1 MSAAPT
7 PKPLIPEKYLDVPSQ
22 RLYYLSLGLFCQ
34 AAKTL
39 DFFRSFT
46 SSSSSLH
53 LCQKWLLVDFLYC
66 ILLSFLRIPRLKYGK
81 AVVALQVISL
91 WFTDGLLFGGIRVN
105 IGDGRLTSLPRSSG
119 VFPNR
124 LEWATTPQSSRLLDI
139 VAPFT
144 FGLLSTEQPGSGDSH
159 LLGQHTVRM
168 SPISTAQLNPNR
180 MSFCLPTPESAV
192 LIPILFNNTNPIHLS
207 YSITPLGRHV
217 HLERVELTG
226 KDLKAIE
233 QTRLDALRLARVT
246 VPNEEEDDYD
256 EYDDDDSSS
265 SDHKTHNNLQKTQ
278 SIHHIKL
285 SRPAI
290 VRLERVIDSSN
301 VEARLVVPS
310 ESLVVPCPKAEFLSE
325 KQSSDD
331 IRCIGQDP
339 DVDLMMDISGVPPLS
354 LRWSR
359 AINGRKESFLVEG
372 IEGDSDSHQHDAQE
386 ENPQA
391 IIRTRTAPMVAAPE
405 KLRVPLTV
413 SLDAPG
419 AHVYAL
425 EEVMDAVGNL
435 IVLSPDGRAESER
448 RTIQTFRVLQRP
460 SVSFKYCS
468 PGNPTPLLIGSEA
481 RLVVTANE
489 ADALDAPWSVEL
501 KYRPSTDGEN
511 EKYKK
516 YKPWKKTLT
525 TEPGKRDITLT
536 ANSPGD
542 YSITSVRG
550 KWCNGDVLAPE
561 SCTVVEKPKPT
572 AEIAWKKIH
581 ECSGDIGVSA
591 SLVLHGAPPFRV
603 YYQMQKDSEPA
614 VEKAEVFSTSRGEF
628 TVRPE
633 HSGHYTFTFTK
644 MSDANYKKVELDGP
658 TIDQIVHP
666 PASADFI
673 TRGES
678 NGGRQKKSISSCEGD
693 LVDVDVELRGS
704 GPWNLEVQAVGPR
717 SSETIR
723 ITGIESARKT
733 LQIPI
738 PSPINKEGGNLDI
751 DLVSVEDKYGCKRT
765 LSSPGISVKVRRL
778 KPTVKFYGADGKR
791 QITVLENK
799 RASLPLRLTGES
811 DWKVKYRHVA
821 NGQQRISTAVL
832 KTPNDFL
839 HVTESGDYELLEI
852 SDAQCPGTV
861 VADASSY
868 RVDWV
873 PRPAAKLSS
882 QTAAVYEPF
891 NRSYILPP
899 ICEGRD
905 DHVDLDLTGRPPF
918 QIMYNIAQNSET
930 GGIKLVDQ
938 PVFNSI
944 QHRTKLQLLTS
955 NPGRVYY
962 EVKQIGDA
970 AYPLEQHKQASIP
983 RSERLLFEQQ
993 VSMRPSAQF
1002 RNRNRLAYCLNDH
1015 FVPLDRMSTDGVIA
1029 FAGRPPFQLQLSI
1042 KNLAASTVDHTL
1054 MEVHEHSWKIELESY
1069 QFLSIGP
1076 HLVVIESVLDAS
1088 GCPHATLDPLA
1099 SSIWV
1104 DVSETAAIVPFDRRE
1119 DYCVGDVAQFQLEG
1133 TPPWSIGYRVNGKS
1147 YTQEAKLSPFG
1158 LYQQQPGEV
1167 VITSIAHQQKM
1178 CKASI
1183 TDLRFNVH
1191 PLPSAQVGHGKRI
1204 YQDIHEGDQ
1213 AEIVF
1218 TLIGE
1223 PPFTFT
1229 YQRAELTSRSGKP
1242 GKVLETHTVS
1252 RVFSN
1257 EYSIFS
1263 ALEGT
1268 WTVTSIS
1275 DRHCRY
1281 PPTPADASAGKS
1293 RQSS

>member
-1 MSAAPT
+1 MSAAT
-7 PKPLIPEKYLDVPSQ
+7 TQQQNSKPLIPEKYLDVPSQ

-34 AAKTL
+34 AAKAL
-39 DFFRSFT
+39 DFFRSLA
-46 SSSSSLH
+46 SSNTSLH
-53 LCQKWLLVDFLYC
+53 LCQKWLLVDFVYC
-66 ILLSFLRIPRLKYGK
+66 ILLSVLRIPRLNYGK
-81 AVVALQVISL
+81 SVVVLQVILL
-91 WFTDGLLFGGIRVN
+91 WFTDGLLFGGIRLN
-105 IGDGRLTSLPRSSG
+105 IGEGHLNSFTRPAGR
-119 VFPNR
+119 V
-124 LEWATTPQSSRLLDI
+124 EWAMTPQSSRLYDF

-144 FGLLSTEQPGSGDSH
+144 FGLLSTEQAGSGDSH

-168 SPISTAQLNPNR
+168 SPISTAQLNANG
-180 MSFCLPTPESAV
+180 MSFCLPTPESTV

-207 YSITPLGRHV
+207 YSIIPLGHHGHV
-217 HLERVELTG
+217 ERVELNG

-233 QTRLDALRLARVT
+233 QARMDTLKLARVT
-246 VPNEEEDDYD
+246 ASNGEEDDFD
-256 EYDDDDSSS
+256 EYDDEEASS
-265 SDHKTHNNLQKTQ
+265 SDDITHSSLQKSQ
-278 SIHHIKL
+278 SIHHIRL
-285 SRPAI
+285 SKPAI
-290 VRLERVIDSSN
+290 VRLERVVDISN
-301 VEARLVVPS
+301 VEARLVIPS
-310 ESLVVPCPKAEFLSE
+310 EALVVPCPTVEFVSE
-325 KQSSDD
+325 NQVSDD
-331 IRCIGQDP
+331 IRCMGQDP
-339 DVDLMMDISGVPPLS
+339 DVQLMMDISGVPPLS

-359 AINGRKESFLVEG
+359 AINGKKESFLVEG
-372 IEGDSDSHQHDAQE
+372 IEGDSERHPQNTQDDAQT
-386 ENPQA
+386 N
-391 IIRTRTAPMVAAPE
+391 IHIKTTRSIAAPE

-413 SLDAPG
+413 SLAAPG

-425 EEVMDAVGNL
+425 EEVMDAIGNVIL
-435 IVLSPDGRAESER
+435 LSPDGRAETER
-448 RTIQTFRVLQRP
+448 RTIQSFRVLQRP
-460 SVSFKYCS
+460 SISFKHCS
-468 PGNPTPLLIGSEA
+468 PGNPTPLLIGAEA

-489 ADALDAPWSVEL
+489 ADSLDGPWSVEL
-501 KYRPSTDGEN
+501 KYRPTVDREN

-516 YKPWKKTLT
+516 YKPWRKTLT
-525 TEPGKRDITLT
+525 TEPGKRDITLI
-536 ANSPGD
+536 ASSPGE
-542 YSITSVRG
+542 YTIASVRG
-550 KWCNGDVLAPE
+550 KWCDGDVLAPE

-581 ECSGDIGVSA
+581 ECSGDTGVSA
-591 SLVLHGAPPFRV
+591 SLVLHGAPPFYV
-603 YYQMQKDSEPA
+603 YYQIQKDSEPA
-614 VEKAEVFSTSRGEF
+614 IERSKTFPTSRGEF
-628 TVRPE
+628 TLQPE

-644 MSDANYKKVELDGP
+644 ISDANYKKVDLNGP

-673 TRGES
+673 TRGDA
-678 NGGRQKKSISSCEGD
+678 GGRQKKAISSCEGN

-704 GPWNLEVQAVGPR
+704 GPWNLEVQVVGPT

-723 ITGIESARKT
+723 IPGIESARKT

-738 PSPINKEGGNLDI
+738 PFPIDKEGGNFDI
-751 DLVSVEDKYGCKRT
+751 DLISVEDKYGCKRT
-765 LSSPGISVKVRRL
+765 ISSPGISVKVRRL

-791 QITVLENK
+791 EITVLENK
-799 RASLPLRLTGES
+799 PARLPLRLTGEG
-811 DWKVKYRHVA
+811 DWKVKYRHVVD
-821 NGQQRISTAVL
+821 GQRRISTASL
-832 KTPNDFL
+832 RTPNDFL
-839 HVTESGDYELLEI
+839 HVTDTGEYELLEV

-861 VADASSY
+861 VTDASTY

-873 PRPAAKLSS
+873 PRPAAQLSS
-882 QTAAVYEPF
+882 HTAAAYEPF

-918 QIMYNIAQNSET
+918 QIMYNIAQNSEN

-944 QHRTKLQLLTS
+944 QHRTRLQLLTS

-970 AYPLEQHKQASIP
+970 AYPLEEHKQTLIP
-983 RSERLLFEQQ
+983 TSERLLFEQQ

-1002 RNRNRLAYCLNDH
+1002 RNRNRLSYCLNDH
-1015 FVPLDRMSTDGVIA
+1015 FVPLDRLSLDGVIA
-1029 FAGRPPFQLQLSI
+1029 FSGAPPFRLQLSI
-1042 KNLAASTVDHTL
+1042 KNLAASTVDHTHI
-1054 MEVHEHSWKIELESY
+1054 EVHEYSWKIELESY
-1069 QFLSIGP
+1069 QFQSIGP
-1076 HLVVIESVLDAS
+1076 HLVVIESVSDAS
-1088 GCPHATLDPLA
+1088 GCPHAALNPIA

-1133 TPPWSIGYRVNGKS
+1133 TPPWSIGYRINVKS
-1147 YTQEAKLSPFG
+1147 YIQEAKVSPFA
-1158 LYQQQPGEV
+1158 LLQQQPGEV

-1191 PLPSAQVGHGKRI
+1191 PLPSAQVGHGNRI

-1218 TLIGE
+1218 TLVGE

-1252 RVFSN
+1252 RVFSH

-1275 DRHCRY
+1275 DRYCRY
-1281 PPTPADASAGKS
+1281 PPTSADATADRS
-1293 RQSS
+1293 RR